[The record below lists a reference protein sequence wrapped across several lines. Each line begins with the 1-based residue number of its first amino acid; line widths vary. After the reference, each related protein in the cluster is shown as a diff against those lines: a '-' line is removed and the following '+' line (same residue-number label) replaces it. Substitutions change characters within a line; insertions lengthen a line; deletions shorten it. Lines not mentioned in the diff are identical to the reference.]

1 MDSTFGGLEA
11 IITGLCDEYPNA
23 LKRHRELFVA
33 GLVAV
38 IYILSLPTTTYVSIY
53 NISVDQTR
61 YYCVTMKRD
70 VSQARTGL
78 NRGYSIVFNIFGRV
92 SAKCSTSTKF

>member
-11 IITGLCDEYPNA
+11 IITGLCDEYPNV

-38 IYILSLPTTTYVSIY
+38 IYILSLPTTTYV
-53 NISVDQTR
+53 
-61 YYCVTMKRD
+61 RD
-70 VSQARTGL
+70 NTCIL
-78 NRGYSIVFNIFGRV
+78 LIFWYTNKLLFL
-92 SAKCSTSTKF
+92 S